1 MFSHRAY
8 EGNVHRN
15 MTYQRLNETLDE
27 GNELYYMIYFI
38 TFANSKHTC
47 GMMWD
52 APPHQQWQIVASE
65 CFFGFSRFL
74 SIWVCTQ
81 LVVKF
86 VPTQSCENKHAS

>member
-15 MTYQRLNETLDE
+15 MTYHRLNETLDE
-27 GNELYYMIYFI
+27 GNELYYMIYFT

-52 APPHQQWQIVASE
+52 APLHQQWQIVASE
-65 CFFGFSRFL
+65 
-74 SIWVCTQ
+74 CTQ

-86 VPTQSCENKHAS
+86 VPTQSCENKHA